1 MLRIVCHGDS
11 LTEGADVD
19 AHSRWPFLLQIALDV
34 EVINTGI
41 GGDSTAGMLS
51 RFPTDVVK
59 HKPQAVILL
68 GGTNDFWWD
77 LSLNTSISN
86 LYTMAYQAQYHGIVP
101 LFGLALPFDVNQ
113 AKNQYENEP
122 EAGYDM
128 LLKKIQQL
136 NARIKTLAQV
146 DQITVINF
154 YDLFLTDGRNVRT
167 DCYLED
173 GVHPNVN
180 GHLRMA
186 DYAASIIKSCG
197 ALDPNR
203 ELLKES

>member
-1 MLRIVCHGDS
+1 MLQIICHGDS

-19 AHSRWPFLLQIALDV
+19 ALLRWPSLLQAALDV
-34 EVINTGI
+34 KVINTGI

-59 HKPQAVILL
+59 HKPRAVILL

-77 LSLNTSISN
+77 LSLKTSISN
-86 LYTMAYQAQYHGIVP
+86 LYTMAYQAQYYGIVP
-101 LFGLALPFDVNQ
+101 LFGLALPFDVTQ
-113 AKNQYENEP
+113 AQKQDENAP
-122 EAGYDM
+122 GAGYEK
-128 LLKKIQQL
+128 LFEKIQQL
-136 NARIKTLAQV
+136 NTRLKALAQV

-154 YDLFLTDGRNVRT
+154 HDLFLTDGRNVRT

-180 GHLRMA
+180 GHQLMA
-186 DYAASIIKSCG
+186 DLAVSIIKSSG
-197 ALDPNR
+197 TLDPDP
-203 ELLKES
+203 EEIST